1 MPNPSKAAII
11 WLSNVRRGRKEGRV
25 AMTISRS
32 SVRELAIMAYE
43 MGVGV
48 LRGPLHRT
56 EEGWAVGDARLEEW
70 LEGYE
75 GREVVL
81 IAAPLGEAWGPAT
94 KTCGICGREY
104 EGEECP
110 HCREARMRLRGR

>member
-1 MPNPSKAAII
+1 
-11 WLSNVRRGRKEGRV
+11 
-25 AMTISRS
+25 MTISRS

-104 EGEECP
+104 EGDECP